1 MANWYG
7 SARSNY
13 VRVKDVEAFNA
24 WVATLPGVELV
35 EKEGK
40 FALLAGRDNDTGGWP
55 SFRSASNDEDEEIDL
70 AAEIAAHLAPG
81 EVFVYCECGA
91 EKLRYLT
98 GWATAVKDTGEM
110 LRVSIDDI
118 YSLVEERWNCTPTT
132 ATY

>member
-13 VRVKDVEAFNA
+13 VRVKDDEAFRA
-24 WVATLPGVELV
+24 WVATLPDVNLV
-35 EKEGK
+35 ERDDT
-40 FALLAGRDNDTGGWP
+40 FALLVGRASDSGGWP
-55 SFRSASNDEDEEIDL
+55 SFRFGPEGEDEEIDL

-98 GWATAVKDTGEM
+98 GWATAVKDTGET
-110 LRVSIDDI
+110 LHVSLDDI
-118 YSLVEERWNCTPTT
+118 YALVEEHWNCVPTT

>member
-13 VRVKDVEAFNA
+13 VRVKDDEAFSA

-35 EKEGK
+35 KKEGK
-40 FALLAGRDNDTGGWP
+40 FALLVGRDSDTGGWP
-55 SFRSASNDEDEEIDL
+55 SFRFGANNEDEEIDL
-70 AAEIAAHLAPG
+70 AAEIATHLGPG
-81 EVFVYCECGA
+81 EIFVYCECGA

-98 GWATAVKDTGEM
+98 GWATAVKNTGES
-110 LRVSIDDI
+110 LHVSIDDI
-118 YSLVEERWNCTPTT
+118 YSLVEVRWNCAPTT